1 MRLSDLKTGE
11 LGVIVKILGH
21 GAFRKRVIE
30 MGFVKGQVIKVLL
43 NAPLKDPIK
52 YSIMGYELSL
62 RRSEAEMVEV
72 LPVNNMDEKTIESKR
87 PDISGLSEIKTA
99 CILNMTAAPRLSI
112 LH

>member
-1 MRLSDLKTGE
+1 MRLSELKTGE
-11 LGVIVKILGH
+11 SGIIVKILGH

-62 RRSEAEMVEV
+62 RRSEADMVEV
-72 LPVNNMDEKTIESKR
+72 LPLNAEDSVGDGAQ
-87 PDISGLSEIKTA
+87 SGLPKRITGSLI
-99 CILNMTAAPRLSI
+99 SI
-112 LH
+112 MMLKEA

>member
-1 MRLSDLKTGE
+1 MRLSELKTGE
-11 LGVIVKILGH
+11 SGIIVKILGH

-62 RRSEAEMVEV
+62 RRSEADMVEV
-72 LPVNNMDEKTIESKR
+72 LPLNAEDSGSDGAPVGFAKR
-87 PDISGLSEIKTA
+87 G
-99 CILNMTAAPRLSI
+99 
-112 LH
+112 

>member
-72 LPVNNMDEKTIESKR
+72 LPVNNMDEKHIWSQR
-87 PDISGLSEIKTA
+87 A
-99 CILNMTAAPRLSI
+99 
-112 LH
+112 